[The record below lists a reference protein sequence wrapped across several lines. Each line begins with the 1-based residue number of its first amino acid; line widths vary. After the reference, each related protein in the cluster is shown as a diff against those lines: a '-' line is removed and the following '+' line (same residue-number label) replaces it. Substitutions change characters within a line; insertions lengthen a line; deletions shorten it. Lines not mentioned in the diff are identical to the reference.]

1 MGMPRQEKWAWRH
14 RQQLGVPV
22 MIGVGGS
29 FDVYGGVVKRA
40 PKWLQRVGGEWLWRL
55 LQDPRK
61 IKKVRNLPRFAWR
74 VLRERRQQESTT
86 A

>member
-1 MGMPRQEKWAWRH
+1 
-14 RQQLGVPV
+14 
-22 MIGVGGS
+22 
-29 FDVYGGVVKRA
+29 VYGGVVKRA

-55 LQDPRK
+55 IQDPRK